1 MTETVSYP
9 SELFPAR
16 PTVSDAITITL
27 DDRRITGRTGQ
38 TIAGMMLAAGVQ
50 QWRRT
55 TVQGAP
61 RGVFCGIGVCFD
73 CIVTV
78 NGLRDVRACL
88 RRARDGDVVAA
99 QHDRLPAG
107 SQPQPGPDP
116 S

>member
-1 MTETVSYP
+1 MTPIPVDPRSD
-9 SELFPAR
+9 PAR
-16 PTVSDAITITL
+16 PRVSDPITITL
-27 DDRRITGRTGQ
+27 DGREITGRTGQ
-38 TIAGMMLAAGVQ
+38 TVAGLMLAAGTQ

-55 TVQGAP
+55 SVHGTP

-88 RRARDGDVVAA
+88 RRARNGDVVVS
-99 QHDRLPAG
+99 QQDRLPTTTT
-107 SQPQPGPDP
+107 PTHEDP

>member
-1 MTETVSYP
+1 MTPTPVDP
-9 SELFPAR
+9 GRDPAHPR
-16 PTVSDAITITL
+16 ESAPITITL
-27 DDRRITGRTGQ
+27 DGREVTGRSGQ
-38 TIAGMMLAAGVQ
+38 TVAGMILAAGIQ

-55 TVQGAP
+55 SVGAAP

-88 RRARDGDVVAA
+88 RRARDGDVVVA
-99 QHDRLPAG
+99 QHDRLPAAPA
-107 SQPQPGPDP
+107 QHTDP